1 MAENIKSSYISEFI
15 FSLLDERVKLKI
27 IKNNKTIQN
36 KLQINI
42 INYKTFSKKYIVQ
55 DGNGKIKIYDALY
68 NQLLYKG
75 GYLNGKKNGYGKEY
89 NTSNK
94 LIFIGEYFKGKP
106 YNGKYKEYDS
116 DILVYE
122 GKISKGKKNGKGKE
136 YYSNKKL
143 KFEGEYLNGKKWNG
157 KFYNYISYNKYKVS
171 ELKEGKGL
179 IEEWSGD
186 RNDHDRF
193 KGEYLNGERNGK
205 GKIYNGK
212 GMLIFEGEF
221 INGEKNGKGYEFNY
235 CIDNNL
241 KFEGEFLN
249 GKKWNGKFYNKDKT
263 KFTELIN
270 GKGFIKNYD
279 L

>member
-1 MAENIKSSYISEFI
+1 MVENIKSSYIAKFI
-15 FSLLDERVKLKI
+15 FSYLDEKVKLKI
-27 IKNNKTIQN
+27 IKYNKTLQN

-42 INYKTFSKKYIVQ
+42 VNYKTFSKKYIVQ

-75 GYLNGKKNGYGKEY
+75 GYVNGKKSGYGKEY
-89 NTSNK
+89 NNSNK

-106 YNGKYKEYDS
+106 YNGKYKEYNKYDGNL
-116 DILVYE
+116 LVYE

-136 YYSNKKL
+136 YYGNKKI
-143 KFEGEYLNGKKWNG
+143 KFEGEYLNGKKWKG
-157 KFYNYISYNKYKVS
+157 KFYNYCSYYKYKVS

-186 RNDHDRF
+186 RNDDDRF

-205 GKIYNGK
+205 GKIYNGR

-221 INGEKNGKGYEFNY
+221 INGEKNGKGKEFNY
-235 CIDNNL
+235 VMDN
-241 KFEGEFLN
+241 
-249 GKKWNGKFYNKDKT
+249 
-263 KFTELIN
+263 
-270 GKGFIKNYD
+270 
-279 L
+279 